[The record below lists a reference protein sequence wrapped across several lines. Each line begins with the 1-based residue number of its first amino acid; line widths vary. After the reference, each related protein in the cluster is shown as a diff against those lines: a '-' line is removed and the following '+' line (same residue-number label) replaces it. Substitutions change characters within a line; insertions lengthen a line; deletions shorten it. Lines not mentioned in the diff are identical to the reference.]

1 MRSGTSRPRCSEV
14 SEIELRTLRQGGE
27 LVGVVRADLVPH
39 DLEIR
44 EAADHLG
51 DAVADGAEVDGEDL
65 GRVRGRGDSAGVPEI
80 AEVEVWE
87 DGLGVGPVEENVAG
101 SGVSVDDSGCAWWR
115 KARVWRDWEKN
126 FQVRDGMWVVDLG
139 L

>member
-1 MRSGTSRPRCSEV
+1 M
-14 SEIELRTLRQGGE
+14 
-27 LVGVVRADLVPH
+27 RADLVPH

-51 DAVADGAEVDGEDL
+51 DAVADGAEVDGEEL
-65 GRVRGRGDSAGVPEI
+65 GRGRGRGDSAGVPEI

-101 SGVSVDDSGCAWWR
+101 SSVSIDDG
-115 KARVWRDWEKN
+115 RVRMVEKGEGLERLGEEFPDEGFWEKRREGWD
-126 FQVRDGMWVVDLG
+126 VGCGLGVVGVDEVGKISSVAILEYCC
-139 L
+139 